1 MPTKMQADHP
11 PIQFTTNLAEQDARE
26 ILRRDRLRAQML
38 LAQHQPHG
46 PLAFNMKAGTQPEK
60 VKSIAVTDAAVTYT
74 CAVDIGTPPTR
85 YDLLIDTGSSNTWI
99 GSGKKYVVTKS
110 SENTRQHFQISYGS
124 GSCSGTQYID
134 HVSLGEGL
142 DIPKQSIGIASKAD
156 GMNGIDGILGI
167 GPIDLTQGTVQW
179 GDRIPTV
186 TDNLYKNKTISTESI
201 GIFYQPTTSA
211 DPVPNGELTFG
222 GVDTS
227 KCQGEITWVPITKKS
242 PADKYW
248 GIDQTVT
255 YGEHGETL
263 MKNCAGIVDTGTT
276 LLMIAT
282 DAFDA
287 YKKATGA
294 KVDEATGLLTVTTE
308 QFKKMKSL
316 YFKIGETTFEFT
328 PNAQKWPA
336 MLGKM
341 MGGKEGQIYL
351 ILADMGAP
359 SGQGLDFID
368 GFGWLQRFYSVYDT
382 TNGRVGIANTKY
394 TKAESN

>member
-1 MPTKMQADHP
+1 MPTNMQADHP
-11 PIQFTTNLAEQDARE
+11 PIQFTTNLAEQDAKE

-134 HVSLGEGL
+134 HVSLGGGL
-142 DIPKQSIGIASKAD
+142 DIPKQSIGVASKAD

-167 GPIDLTQGTVQW
+167 GPVDLTQGTVQW

-201 GIFYQPTTSA
+201 GIFYQPTTSI

-294 KVDEATGLLTVTTE
+294 KVDEATGLLTVTAE

>member
-1 MPTKMQADHP
+1 MPTIPEASHP
-11 PIQFTTNLAEQDARE
+11 PMQFTTNIVQQDAKE
-26 ILRRDRLRAQML
+26 ILRRDRMRAKTL
-38 LAQHQPHG
+38 LAEHQPHG
-46 PLAFNMKAGTQPEK
+46 PLAFYKKAGTQPAK

-74 CAVDIGTPPTR
+74 CKVDIGSPATS
-85 YDLLIDTGSSNTWI
+85 YELLIDTGSSNTWV
-99 GSGKKYVVTKS
+99 GSGKEYVTSKTS
-110 SENTRQHFQISYGS
+110 HNTREAFQISYGS

-134 HVSLGEGL
+134 QVSLGEGL
-142 DIPKQSIGIASKAD
+142 VIPKQAIGVATKAD

-167 GPIDLTQGTVQW
+167 GPVDLTQGTVQF
-179 GDRIPTV
+179 GERVPTV
-186 TDNLYKNKTISTESI
+186 TDNLYKNKTIPTESI

-222 GVDTS
+222 GIDAS
-227 KCQGEITWVPITKKS
+227 KCEGEMTWVPITKTS
-242 PADKYW
+242 PANKYW

-255 YGEHGETL
+255 YGDGATL

-276 LLMIAT
+276 LLMIST
-282 DAFDA
+282 DAFNA

-294 KVDEATGLLTVTTE
+294 KLDENTGLLTVTEE
-308 QFKKMKSL
+308 QFKNMQSMM
-316 YFKIGETTFEFT
+316 FHIGETPFEFT
-328 PNAQKWPA
+328 ANAQRWPSQ
-336 MLGKM
+336 LGTM

-351 ILADMGAP
+351 IVADMGEL
-359 SGQGLDFID
+359 SGKGMDFIN